1 MVTLEKFSDGTKE
14 LVVAKVDLCV
24 LVIVGTTE
32 VVKKV
37 DIDVS
42 TVLFKNTVLS
52 SRGVDE
58 SNVGELVTKPLVT
71 NDDVIFSTE
80 VLFGTRTTK
89 LDVGEIENVF
99 TNVADKIDDELIV

>member
-1 MVTLEKFSDGTKE
+1 MVTLKKFSDGTKE

-24 LVIVGTTE
+24 LVMVGTTE

-37 DIDVS
+37 DTDVGK
-42 TVLFKNTVLS
+42 VLFKNTVLS

-58 SNVGELVTKPLVT
+58 SNVGKLVTKPLVT
-71 NDDVIFSTE
+71 YDVTFSTE

-89 LDVGEIENVF
+89 LDVGEIENVLA
-99 TNVADKIDDELIV
+99 NVADKIDDELIV

>member
-71 NDDVIFSTE
+71 NDDVTFSTE

-89 LDVGEIENVF
+89 LDVGEIENVLA
-99 TNVADKIDDELIV
+99 NVADKIDDELIV